1 MSRGDADFIDVI
13 HTNPG
18 VLGKRDAL
26 GDVDFFPNG
35 VRPLPPGCLSIVC
48 AHGRAWEFY
57 AETVYPGNEYTFMA
71 VKCNSLPAL
80 NSGYC
85 RGYKFPM
92 GFAVPYNIKGNYF
105 LKTKRHS
112 PYGEE
117 STKSSE
123 VVCNKD

>member
-1 MSRGDADFIDVI
+1 MRKSIRNFLQYI
-13 HTNPG
+13 
-18 VLGKRDAL
+18 
-26 GDVDFFPNG
+26 FSG

-48 AHGRAWEFY
+48 AHARAWEFY

-85 RGYKFPM
+85 RGYKYPM

-117 STKSSE
+117 SKRAQE
-123 VVCNKD
+123 IVCNND